1 MNTDNRLEKFEKWI
15 RCRKQRDGQNYA
27 DATVRM
33 YCDSLASKAEKIA
46 SDVDFHRN
54 LFAYDDPQ
62 KFSDVMNAIRG
73 ASNYEEV
80 NRRSYNG
87 ALSAAM
93 ELYRVFLLN
102 ETEVP
107 SCWIFQAN
115 PKYYDIRL
123 ALANGENIRWGVP
136 QFFRQIRKGDRVFI
150 WVAGENAGIEA
161 VGEVLN
167 APQEVDREMDDP
179 YMRGER
185 LKAGKGWAVDVK
197 ILEKPVR
204 PVLRTELRLDARTK
218 GMTILR
224 YPGTTVFSVTREEQD
239 VIESMMDGSYVQEPV
254 AEVFAGTA
262 SSPRYWMYAPGEQA
276 VLWDEF
282 WQKGIMGIGWE
293 DLEDLSQYDSPDAV
307 RAALRTAYHSDAS
320 YRNWVD
326 IIWKFCREMKVGD
339 VVYAKQGNYRVIGR
353 GVVTSD
359 YQYDASRQEFPNV
372 RKVRWTHA
380 GVWELDSPA
389 AMKSL
394 TDITWKTG
402 LVQDLEERMTGG
414 EVLEDMEEAKSVVI
428 KPYTK
433 EDFLQAVF
441 MREEEFERLRNLLG
455 RKKNVILQG
464 APGVG
469 KSHAAQRLAYALMG
483 EEDAERVKAVQFHQS
498 YSYEDFMMGYRPRAE
513 GGFLLETGPF
523 YEFCRKAQDDLE
535 RSYYF
540 IIDEIN
546 RANVSRVFGE
556 LLLLIEAG
564 KREETIRMLYRDERF
579 YVPRNVYL
587 IGMMNTAD
595 RSLALIDYALRRRFA
610 FFEMEPAFDS
620 PGFQKKRE
628 AMSNEHFGA
637 LVDVVKALNEEIA
650 KDPALGRGF
659 RIGHSYFCMEPE
671 SGACSDAELKC
682 IVDCELVPL
691 LEEYWVDDADKLNTW
706 KKRLNDVFRDQAP

>member
-1 MNTDNRLEKFEKWI
+1 MKW
-15 RCRKQRDGQNYA
+15 
-27 DATVRM
+27 
-33 YCDSLASKAEKIA
+33 
-46 SDVDFHRN
+46 
-54 LFAYDDPQ
+54 
-62 KFSDVMNAIRG
+62 
-73 ASNYEEV
+73 
-80 NRRSYNG
+80 
-87 ALSAAM
+87 
-93 ELYRVFLLN
+93 YRIFLLN
-102 ETEVP
+102 EASVP

-115 PKYYDIRL
+115 PKDDDIRRV
-123 ALANGENIRWGVP
+123 LANGESIRWGVP

-150 WVAGENAGIEA
+150 WVAGRNAGIKA

-167 APQEVDREMDDP
+167 DPQEVDREREGP
-179 YMRGER
+179 YMHDER
-185 LKAGKGWAVDVK
+185 PQSGKDWAVDVK
-197 ILEKPVR
+197 ILETPVR
-204 PVLRTELRLDARTK
+204 PVCKTELRLDERTK

-224 YPGTTVFSVTREEQD
+224 YPGTTVVSVTREEQD

-254 AEVFAGTA
+254 AEGA
-262 SSPRYWMYAPGEQA
+262 SVVAASPRFWMYAPGEQA

-282 WQKGIMGIGWE
+282 WQKGMMGIGWE
-293 DLEDLSQYDSPDAV
+293 DLGDLSQYDSPDAV

-339 VVYAKQGNYRVIGR
+339 VVYAKKGNYRVIGR

-372 RKVRWTHA
+372 RKVRWTHVGDWQLGSA
-380 GVWELDSPA
+380 A

-414 EVLEDMEEAKSVVI
+414 EVSEDMEEAKSVVI

-433 EDFLQAVF
+433 EDFLQEVF
-441 MREEEFERLRNLLG
+441 MSDENFERLRNLLG

-483 EEDAERVKAVQFHQS
+483 EEDTERVKVVQFHQS
-498 YSYEDFMMGYRPRAE
+498 YSYEDFMMGYRPQEE
-513 GGFLLETGPF
+513 GGFSLEEGPF
-523 YEFCRKAQDDLE
+523 YEFCRKAQDD
-535 RSYYF
+535 RDRDYYF

-564 KREETIRMLYRDERF
+564 KREESIRMLYRDERF
-579 YVPRNVYL
+579 SVPPKVHL

-620 PGFQKKRE
+620 PGFQKMRE
-628 AMSNEHFGA
+628 AMSNTHFGA
-637 LVDVVKALNEEIA
+637 LVDVVMALNEEIA

-659 RIGHSYFCMEPE
+659 RIGHSYFCME
-671 SGACSDAELKC
+671 SGKCNDAELKC

-691 LEEYWVDDADKLNTW
+691 LEEYWADDAGKLNEW
-706 KKRLNDVFRDQAP
+706 KKKLNDVFEDQAP

>member
-1 MNTDNRLEKFEKWI
+1 MNTDNRLEKFEKWM

-33 YCDSLASKAEKIA
+33 YCDSLASKAGNIE

-62 KFSDVMNAIRG
+62 KFSDVMKVIRG

-80 NRRSYNG
+80 NRRAYKG

-93 ELYRVFLLN
+93 ELYRLFLLN
-102 ETEVP
+102 EASVP

-115 PKYYDIRL
+115 PKYYDIRQ

-179 YMRGER
+179 YMRGEG
-185 LKAGKGWAVDVK
+185 LKPGKVWAVDVK
-197 ILEKPVR
+197 ILEQLKR

-239 VIESMMDGSYVQEPV
+239 VIESMIVGSYVQEPV
-254 AEVFAGTA
+254 VEGSAGPA
-262 SSPRYWMYAPGEQA
+262 SSPRYWMYAPGERA
-276 VLWDEF
+276 VLWNEF
-282 WQKGIMGIGWE
+282 WQKGIMAVGW
-293 DLEDLSQYDSPDAV
+293 DGLGDLSQYESRTAV
-307 RAALRTAYHSDAS
+307 REALRREGHSNPT
-320 YRNWVD
+320 NWAGD
-326 IIWKFCREMKVGD
+326 IWQFCREMKVGD
-339 VVYAKQGNYRVIGR
+339 VVYAKLGRSRVIGR

-359 YQYDASRQEFPNV
+359 YQYDSSQQEFPNV

-380 GVWELDSPA
+380 GVWELDSPVA
-389 AMKSL
+389 VKTL
-394 TDITWKTG
+394 TDITRKTG
-402 LVQDLEERMTGG
+402 LVQELEDRMTGDEVSTDLEEDESGSI
-414 EVLEDMEEAKSVVI
+414 E
-428 KPYTK
+428 PYAK
-433 EDFLQAVF
+433 EDFLQEVF
-441 MREEEFERLRNLLG
+441 IREEDFERLKNLLG
-455 RKKNVILQG
+455 RKKNVILHG

-483 EEDAERVKAVQFHQS
+483 DKDAKRVKAVQFHQS
-498 YSYEDFMMGYRPRAE
+498 YSYEDFMMGYRPEAE
-513 GGFLLETGPF
+513 GGFSLVEGPF
-523 YEFCRKAQDDLE
+523 YKFCCEAQDDPE

-556 LLLLIEAG
+556 LLLLIEAE
-564 KREETIRMLYRDERF
+564 KRQESIRPLYRDERF
-579 YVPRNVYL
+579 SVPPNVYL

-620 PGFQKKRE
+620 QGFQKMRGKMPN
-628 AMSNEHFGA
+628 AHFGA
-637 LVDVVKALNEEIA
+637 LVDAVMDLNKEIA

-659 RIGHSYFCMEPE
+659 RIGHSYFCMESSE
-671 SGACSDAELKC
+671 CNDAELKS
-682 IVDCELVPL
+682 IVDCELLPL
-691 LEEYWVDDADKLNTW
+691 LEEYWADDADKLNTW
-706 KKRLNDVFRDQAP
+706 KKKLNDVFRNQAQ